1 MACWKSPSHYITRT
15 KTMSIHELT
24 AFSLPAK
31 KTKLP
36 FPKYIYIFLICVL
49 LLARNYH
56 FKMNSAL
63 LSLLVALRVFYQ
75 GFVSACNSSKA
86 ILHSEY
92 VLYEAPFIIACQL
105 LNAALFGV
113 EL

>member
-1 MACWKSPSHYITRT
+1 
-15 KTMSIHELT
+15 MSAHEVT
-24 AFSLPAK
+24 AFSLSEK
-31 KTKLP
+31 KTKLS
-36 FPKYIYIFLICVL
+36 FLKYVYIFLICAL

-56 FKMNSAL
+56 FKMNSTL

>member
-1 MACWKSPSHYITRT
+1 
-15 KTMSIHELT
+15 MSVHEVT
-24 AFSLPAK
+24 AFSLSEK
-31 KTKLP
+31 KTKL
-36 FPKYIYIFLICVL
+36 FFLKYIYIFLNGVL

-56 FKMNSAL
+56 FKMNSTL

-92 VLYEAPFIIACQL
+92 VLYEPPFIIACQL